1 MNFWEFANRNEVT
14 VVSSVVMICLTLICL
29 IVASCDRHNTRVYA
43 QNGYQQIQK
52 QGTTDTMWVK
62 K

>member
-1 MNFWEFANRNEVT
+1 MNFWDYASRNDGT
-14 VVSSVVMICLTLICL
+14 VFGTLVAICLTLMVL
-29 IVASCDRHNTRVYA
+29 IIASCDRHNTRVYA
-43 QNGYQQIQK
+43 ANGYQQVQK